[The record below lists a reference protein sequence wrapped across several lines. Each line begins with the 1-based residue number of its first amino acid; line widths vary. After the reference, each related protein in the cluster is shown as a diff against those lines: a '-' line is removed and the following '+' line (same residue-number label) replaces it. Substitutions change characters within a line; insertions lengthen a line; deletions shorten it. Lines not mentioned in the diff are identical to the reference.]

1 MSGQRRRHVRRAE
14 RAIAVASILSALGAV
29 GFAVVYALG
38 GQTQLEGAA
47 LGLAFAGLAS
57 GLGIWATR
65 LLPQGGHVEEHG
77 GFASPELASEALADR
92 LTELDHPWRRAVL
105 VRLLGLAAG
114 SIGLA
119 LVFPLRSLLA
129 PGLPGPTHTLRHT
142 PWRSGGLRLVDATG
156 RPVRADQVTPE
167 TVLTVYPDGHVGAG
181 DAPAFVVRLD
191 PSRFTTR
198 PPASGVA
205 GIVAYSLLC
214 THAGCPV
221 GLYEQGAARM
231 LCACHQSVFDLLAGG
246 KPIAGPAGRALPGL
260 PITVDSEGYLRA
272 TGDFSS
278 PPGAGFWSRR

>member
-1 MSGQRRRHVRRAE
+1 MSGQRQRHVRRAE
-14 RAIAVASILSALGAV
+14 RAIAGACMLSVLGTV

-38 GQTQLEGAA
+38 GQTQLEGVA
-47 LGLAFAGLAS
+47 LGLAFAGLAA
-57 GLGIWATR
+57 GLGIWARR
-65 LLPQGGHVEEHG
+65 LLPTGGHVDEHG
-77 GFASPELASEALADR
+77 GFASPELAGEALADR

-105 VRLLGLAAG
+105 IRLLGLAAG

-119 LVFPLRSLLA
+119 LVFPLRSLLT

-142 PWRSGGLRLVDATG
+142 PWRSGGLRLVGPDS
-156 RPVRADQVTPE
+156 RPVRAGEVTAE
-167 TVLTVYPDGHVGAG
+167 TVLTVYPEGHVGAA
-181 DAPAFVVRLD
+181 DTPAFVVRLD

-198 PPASGVA
+198 PPAGGVA

-221 GLYEQGAARM
+221 GIYEQGTGRM
-231 LCACHQSVFDLLAGG
+231 LCPCHQSVFDLLAGG

-260 PITVDSEGYLRA
+260 PIAVDSDGYLRA